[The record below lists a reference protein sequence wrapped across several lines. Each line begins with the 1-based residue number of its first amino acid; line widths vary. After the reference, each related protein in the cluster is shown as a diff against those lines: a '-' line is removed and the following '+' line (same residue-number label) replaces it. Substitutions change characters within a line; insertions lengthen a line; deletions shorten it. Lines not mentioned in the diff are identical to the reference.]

1 MAALRF
7 PRLSVC
13 LSVLWNAA
21 LGLCRYVTMALQ
33 PLERFAVCQ
42 DTSVLRQKAGR
53 WQRVGKLWRLTG
65 SAVRSCCISTFA
77 IRDNL
82 INSTVAF
89 SLA

>member
-21 LGLCRYVTMALQ
+21 LGLRRYVTMALQ

-53 WQRVGKLWRLTG
+53 WQ
-65 SAVRSCCISTFA
+65 
-77 IRDNL
+77 
-82 INSTVAF
+82 
-89 SLA
+89 